1 MTLRGVKEA
10 EPRVWIT
17 RSGDE
22 TEALG
27 ARLLGAPAGLGSPC
41 RVVELTGE
49 LGAGKSTFARG
60 VLRAL
65 GVRGPI
71 KSPSYTLLETYEL
84 PAVQA
89 VHLDLYRLIDPAEL
103 EHLGLAD
110 YHRPGFLWLVEWP
123 ERGAGRLPAP
133 DLKFRFSITDVG
145 HRIERIETSTA
156 NK

>member
-1 MTLRGVKEA
+1 VSTSQSWL
-10 EPRVWIT
+10 T
-17 RSGDE
+17 RSGKE

-27 ARLLGAPAGLGSPC
+27 AGLLGRAPSPGTPC
-41 RVVELTGE
+41 RVVTLSGE

-65 GVRGPI
+65 GATGPI

-84 PAVQA
+84 PGVHV
-89 VHLDLYRLIDPAEL
+89 VHLDLYRLRDPDEL

-110 YHRPGFLWLVEWP
+110 YFKPAHLWLVEWA
-123 ERGAGRLPAP
+123 EKGSGRLPRA
-133 DLKFRFSITDVG
+133 DLGFVFRIEAEG
-145 HRIERIETSTA
+145 HRIERIEIVAA